1 LQDLRAIPWVFSWSQ
16 ARFHLPGWYG
26 VGTALDWLR
35 RERPA
40 DWKLLREE
48 VRVWPF
54 LSYLLHNA
62 EASLMMAHPGVM
74 ELYASLVDDAK
85 IRASLFETI
94 SKEYKLSESVIEDLF
109 GGSATRRPRLAL
121 AVQLRKGAL
130 DQLHHEQ
137 VRLLRRWRRK
147 PKEETLTALLL
158 TVNAIG
164 MGQKM
169 TG

>member
-1 LQDLRAIPWVFSWSQ
+1 VFSWSQ

-35 RERPA
+35 RERPE
-40 DWKLLREE
+40 DWQRLREQ

-62 EASLMMAHPGVM
+62 EASLMMAHPGLM
-74 ELYASLVDDAK
+74 RLYASLVEDENV
-85 IRASLFETI
+85 RTRLFDTI
-94 SKEYKLSESVIEDLF
+94 FNEYKLSESVIEELL
-109 GGSATRRPRLAL
+109 GSSAIRRARLAL
-121 AVQLRKGAL
+121 AVQLRRGAL

-137 VRLLRRWRRK
+137 VRLLRAWRKR
-147 PKEETLTALLL
+147 PKDETLTALLL